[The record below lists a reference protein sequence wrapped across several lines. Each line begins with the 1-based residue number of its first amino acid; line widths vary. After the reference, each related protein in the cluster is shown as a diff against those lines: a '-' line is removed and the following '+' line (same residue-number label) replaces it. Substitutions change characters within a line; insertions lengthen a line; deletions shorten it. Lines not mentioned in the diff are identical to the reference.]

1 MRLVPTPPAEQSRS
15 LMMLD
20 DAEMALQMNDLT
32 GEVVIS
38 EPRRVPASVR
48 PAAPMQLNDFLTELY
63 AAAGMIMDR
72 SECDAL
78 AKEMLAR
85 HELVI
90 AA

>member
-1 MRLVPTPPAEQSRS
+1 MKLVSTPRAEQSRN

-20 DAEMALQMNDLT
+20 DAEMALQINDLA
-32 GEVVIS
+32 GEFVIS
-38 EPRRVPASVR
+38 EPRRIAASVR

-72 SECDAL
+72 AECDAL